1 MEIKQLDGDLLSST
15 AALIAHQVNC
25 QNSFGSGVAKAV
37 RDKWPVVYEKYKFAC
52 EQNAIQGYN
61 PSNLLGK
68 IQPVKINP
76 TQKIVNL
83 FAQENYGYDG
93 KRYTSYD
100 ALDNCLK
107 KLREYCDNN
116 NIKSVAFPHMMS
128 CCRGGADWGVVSMMI
143 VAAFRDSDINVEI
156 WKLKTDQTETS

>member
-68 IQPVKINP
+68 IYHTSLPGYIAPMSITLPIFVRIIRRW
-76 TQKIVNL
+76 QKTC
-83 FAQENYGYDG
+83 A
-93 KRYTSYD
+93 
-100 ALDNCLK
+100 
-107 KLREYCDNN
+107 
-116 NIKSVAFPHMMS
+116 
-128 CCRGGADWGVVSMMI
+128 
-143 VAAFRDSDINVEI
+143 
-156 WKLKTDQTETS
+156 